1 MRTKKLVKLINS
13 ERTDRNVVAD
23 KACDSTSTD
32 MCTET
37 DYASCIIHSYDICAK
52 DYAGC
57 FNYSYDYCD
66 NRDTAMCGDETY
78 DYN

>member
-1 MRTKKLVKLINS
+1 MSKKIFVKLIND
-13 ERTDRNVVAD
+13 ERTDRNIVSV

-37 DYASCIIHSYDICAK
+37 DYASCTIHSYDICAK
-52 DYAGC
+52 DYVSCHA
-57 FNYSYDYCD
+57 YAYDYCA
-66 NRDTAMCGDETY
+66 NIDTTACKSNNY